1 MNNFFETTYARNGK
15 SIVTNEMG
23 MREMQR
29 RIYEKFN
36 SQYLLLKAPPASGK
50 SRALMFVALEK
61 LRHNL
66 VKKVIVAVPERSI
79 GKSFASTK
87 LKENGFHTDW
97 EVTRRYDLCTPGGES
112 MKTTTFANFMDDE
125 DAQVLIC
132 THSTLRFA
140 YEKIGKEK
148 FNDCLLAIDEFH
160 HVSAEADSKLGEL
173 LRAIMA
179 ETNAHILAMT
189 GSYFR
194 GDCVAVLS
202 PSDERRF
209 EKVTYN
215 YYEQLN
221 GYKYLK
227 SLGIGFHFYNGVY
240 LNALKDPKVLDLNKK
255 TIIYIPNVNSSE
267 STKEKLMEVD
277 QILGCIGTYQFMDD
291 CGIYHLKAEDGREIR
306 VADLVND
313 TDYEQREKVMS
324 YLRNIKKPEE
334 MDIIIALGMAKE
346 GFDWPFCEATLTI
359 GYRGSL
365 TEIVQIIGRCTRDS
379 SNKEHA
385 QFTNLVAE
393 PNANREEIVE
403 SVNNILKAITASL
416 LMEEVIAPK
425 FNYKPKEAQNEEEG
439 AEGTP
444 TNDDGSGHTV
454 FIEGFRGIKSDR
466 VKDIIENDIVDLK
479 ARILQDP
486 DVQHAIGQNVP
497 AETINNGLIPKVI
510 REVIPDLK
518 EEEARELSTYIVID
532 SVLSH
537 KDVKDING
545 QKFLEF
551 ASRLINVNDINLD
564 LIYSVNPF
572 QDAYEVMSKTL
583 DAKVFKSIQT
593 YIKAMRVDVTEDEAR
608 VLWPKVNE
616 FVRTMMR
623 EPNLD
628 SMDPYER
635 RLAEVLL
642 YAMRRKMESKNG

>member
-1 MNNFFETTYARNGK
+1 MNNVFETTYQQTGN
-15 SIVTNEMG
+15 SISTNEMG
-23 MREMQR
+23 MREMQKR
-29 RIYEKFN
+29 VYEKYS

-61 LRHNL
+61 LRCGL
-66 VKKVIVAVPERSI
+66 VNKVIVAVPERSI
-79 GKSFASTK
+79 GKSFSSTN
-87 LKENGFHTDW
+87 LRDNGFHSNW
-97 EVTRRYDLCTPGGES
+97 IVNRKYDLCTPGGEAL
-112 MKTTTFANFMDDE
+112 KTNTFANFMDDE
-125 DAQVLIC
+125 IENVLIC

-140 YEKIGKEK
+140 YEKIGSEK
-148 FNDCLLAIDEFH
+148 FNNCLLAIDEFH
-160 HVSAEADSKLGEL
+160 HVSAETDSKLGEL
-173 LRAIMA
+173 LRSVMS

-194 GDCVAVLS
+194 GDCVAVLR
-202 PSDERRF
+202 PSDERQF

-227 SLGIGFHFYNGVY
+227 SLSIGFHFYNGVY
-240 LNALKDPKVLDLNKK
+240 LNALQDPNVLDLTKK
-255 TIIYIPNVNSSE
+255 TIIYIPNVNSAE
-267 STKEKLMEVD
+267 STKEKYMEVD
-277 QILGCIGTYQFMDD
+277 HILSCIGAYEFTDEY
-291 CGIYHLKAEDGREIR
+291 GIYHIKTVNGKDLRI
-306 VADLVND
+306 ADLVND
-313 TDYEQREKVMS
+313 TDYEQRDKIMG
-324 YLRNIKKPEE
+324 YLRNVKEPE
-334 MDIIIALGMAKE
+334 DIDMIIALGMAKE
-346 GFDWPFCEATLTI
+346 GFDWPYCETTLTI

-385 QFTNLVAE
+385 QFINLVAE

-403 SVNNILKAITASL
+403 SVNNILKAISASL

-425 FNYKPKEAQNEEEG
+425 YNFKPKESINNENSAG
-439 AEGTP
+439 KA
-444 TNDDGSGHTV
+444 NDDGSGHTI
-454 FIEGFRGIKSDR
+454 FIDGFHGIKSDK
-466 VKDIIENDIVDLK
+466 VKDIIQNDIVDIK

-486 DVQHAIGQNVP
+486 DIQHAIGQNVP

-510 REVIPDLK
+510 REVIPDLS
-518 EEEARELSTYIVID
+518 EEESKELSTYIVVD

-537 KDVKDING
+537 RDVKDING

-551 ASRLINVNDINLD
+551 TNKLINVEDLNLD

-572 QDAYEVMSKTL
+572 MDAYEILSKNL

-593 YIKAMRVDVTEDEAR
+593 YIKSMRVDVTEDEAK
-608 VLWPKVNE
+608 VLWPKVTE
-616 FVRTMMR
+616 FARKMQR

-628 SMDPYER
+628 SNDPYER

-642 YAMRRKMESKNG
+642 YAKRRMLEKNE

>member
-112 MKTTTFANFMDDE
+112 MKTTTFANFMDDD

-179 ETNAHILAMT
+179 ETNAHVLAMT

-425 FNYKPKEAQNEEEG
+425 FNYKPKETQNEEEG
-439 AEGTP
+439 GEGTP
-444 TNDDGSGHTV
+444 SNDDGSGHTV

-551 ASRLINVNDINLD
+551 SSRLINVNDINLD

-608 VLWPKVNE
+608 VLWPKVKE
-616 FVRTMMR
+616 FAEKMMR
-623 EPNLD
+623 EPDLD

-642 YAMRRKMESKNG
+642 YARRRMMEKNG

>member
-425 FNYKPKEAQNEEEG
+425 FNYKPKETQNEEEG

-623 EPNLD
+623 EPDLD

>member
-112 MKTTTFANFMDDE
+112 MKTTTFANFMDDD

-179 ETNAHILAMT
+179 ETNAHVLAMT

-313 TDYEQREKVMS
+313 TDYEQREKIMS

-425 FNYKPKEAQNEEEG
+425 FNYKPKETQNEEEG
-439 AEGTP
+439 GEGTP
-444 TNDDGSGHTV
+444 SNDDGSGHTV

-551 ASRLINVNDINLD
+551 SSRLINVNDINLD

-593 YIKAMRVDVTEDEAR
+593 YVKAMRVDVTEDEAR
-608 VLWPKVNE
+608 VLWPKVKE
-616 FVRTMMR
+616 FAEKMMR
-623 EPNLD
+623 EPDLD

-642 YAMRRKMESKNG
+642 YARRRMMEKNG

>member
-1 MNNFFETTYARNGK
+1 MNNYFETTYAHNGK
-15 SIVTNEMG
+15 SISTDSLG

-29 RIYEKFN
+29 RIYEKYE

-61 LRHNL
+61 LRQGL
-66 VKKVIVAVPERSI
+66 VKKVVVAVPERSI
-79 GKSFASTK
+79 GKSFASTN
-87 LKENGFHTDW
+87 LKSNGFHSDW
-97 EVTRRYDLCTPGGES
+97 VVTRRYDLCTPGGEP
-112 MKTTTFANFMDDE
+112 MKTTTFAEFMDNDE
-125 DAQVLIC
+125 VNVLLC

-140 YEKIGKEK
+140 YEKIGSAK
-148 FNDCLLAIDEFH
+148 FNNCLLAIDEFH
-160 HVSAEADSKLGEL
+160 HVSAETDSKLGEL
-173 LRAIMA
+173 LRSIMS

-202 PSDERRF
+202 PSDERQF
-209 EKVTYN
+209 TKVTYN

-221 GYKYLK
+221 GYEYLK

-240 LNALKDPKVLDLNKK
+240 LNALKDRNVLDLKKK
-255 TIIYIPNVNSSE
+255 TIIYIPNVNSAE

-277 QILGCIGTYQFMDD
+277 QILGCIGTYQFIDEF
-291 CGIYHLKAEDGREIR
+291 GIYHLMSDDGRDIK
-306 VADLVND
+306 VADLVDD

-324 YLRNIKKPEE
+324 FLRNIKAPEDI
-334 MDIIIALGMAKE
+334 DIIIALGMAKE
-346 GFDWPFCEATLTI
+346 GFDWPFCETTLTI

-379 SNKEHA
+379 RNKEHA

-425 FNYKPKEAQNEEEG
+425 FNFKPKVISDGGGEDEESSNGNEG
-439 AEGTP
+439 R
-444 TNDDGSGHTV
+444 GHTI
-454 FIEGFRGIKSDR
+454 FINGFRGIKSAK
-466 VKDIIENDIVDLK
+466 VKEIIENDIVDLK

-486 DVQHAIGQNVP
+486 DVQKAIGKNVP

-510 REVIPDLK
+510 RDVFPDLK
-518 EEEARELSTYIVID
+518 DEEAQELSTYVVID
-532 SVLSH
+532 TVLSH
-537 KDVKDING
+537 RNVKDING

-551 ASRLINVNDINLD
+551 SNRLINVADLNLD

-572 QDAYEVMSKTL
+572 MDAYEIMSKSL

-593 YIKAMRVDVTEDEAR
+593 YIKALRVDVTEDEAR
-608 VLWPKVNE
+608 VLWPKVND
-616 FVRTMMR
+616 FVQKMQR

-628 SMDPYER
+628 SNDPYER

-642 YAMRRKMESKNG
+642 YAKRRLLEKNG

>member
-1 MNNFFETTYARNGK
+1 MNNFFETKYAHNGR
-15 SIVTNEMG
+15 SISTDSLG
-23 MREMQR
+23 MREMQH
-29 RIYEKFN
+29 RIYEKYA

-61 LRHNL
+61 LRQGL

-79 GKSFASTK
+79 GKSFASTN
-87 LKENGFHTDW
+87 LRSNGFHSDW
-97 EVTRRYDLCTPGGES
+97 VVTRRYDLCTPGGEP
-112 MKTTTFANFMDDE
+112 MKTTTFAEFMDNDTST
-125 DAQVLIC
+125 VLLC

-140 YEKIGKEK
+140 YEKIGCTK
-148 FNDCLLAIDEFH
+148 FNNCLLAIDEFH
-160 HVSAEADSKLGEL
+160 HVSAETDSKLGEL
-173 LRAIMA
+173 LRSIMS

-194 GDCVAVLS
+194 GDCVAVLN
-202 PSDERRF
+202 PSDESLF
-209 EKVTYN
+209 TKVTYN

-240 LNALKDPKVLDLNKK
+240 FNALKDRNVLDLNKK
-255 TIIYIPNVNSSE
+255 TIIYIPNVNSAE

-277 QILGCIGTYQFMDD
+277 QILGCIGTYQYVDEN
-291 CGIYHLKAEDGREIR
+291 GIYHIMSGDGKDIK
-306 VADLVND
+306 VADLVDD
-313 TDYEQREKVMS
+313 TDFGQREKVMS
-324 YLRNIKKPEE
+324 YLRNVKSPEDI
-334 MDIIIALGMAKE
+334 DIIIALGMAKE
-346 GFDWPFCEATLTI
+346 GFDWPFCETTLTI

-425 FNYKPKEAQNEEEG
+425 FNFKPKVNTDNGESSPSE
-439 AEGTP
+439 
-444 TNDDGSGHTV
+444 DDGRGHTI
-454 FIEGFRGIKSDR
+454 FIDGFRGIKSER
-466 VKDIIENDIVDLK
+466 VKDIVKNDIVDLK

-486 DVQHAIGQNVP
+486 DVQKAIGQNVP

-510 REVIPDLK
+510 RNVFPDLK
-518 EEEARELSTYIVID
+518 DEEAQELSTYVVID
-532 SVLSH
+532 TVLSH
-537 KDVKDING
+537 HNVKDING

-551 ASRLINVNDINLD
+551 ANRLINVTDLNLD
-564 LIYSVNPF
+564 LIYSINPF
-572 QDAYEVMSKTL
+572 MDAYEIMSKSL

-593 YIKAMRVDVTEDEAR
+593 YIKALRIDVTEDEAR
-608 VLWPKVNE
+608 ILWPKVND
-616 FVRTMMR
+616 FVQKMQR
-623 EPNLD
+623 EPDLD
-628 SMDPYER
+628 SVDPYER

-642 YAMRRKMESKNG
+642 YAKRRLLEKNGGQ

>member
-1 MNNFFETTYARNGK
+1 MNNFFETQYEHNGR
-15 SIVTNEMG
+15 SITTDELG

-29 RIYEKFN
+29 RVYEKYE

-61 LRHNL
+61 LRSKQ

-79 GKSFASTK
+79 GKSFASTD
-87 LKENGFHTDW
+87 LVSNGFHTNW
-97 EVTRRYDLCTPGGES
+97 TVTRKYDLCTPGGEP
-112 MKTTTFANFMDDE
+112 MKTAAFSEFMDDP
-125 DAQVLIC
+125 DATVLLC

-140 YEKIGKEK
+140 YDKIGSEK
-148 FNDCLLAIDEFH
+148 FNGCLLAVDEFH

-173 LRAIMA
+173 LRAVMN

-202 PSDERRF
+202 PSDERKF
-209 EKVTYN
+209 TKVTYN

-221 GYKYLK
+221 GYQYLK

-240 LNALKDPKVLDLNKK
+240 LNALKDRNVLDLNKK
-255 TIIYIPNVNSSE
+255 TIIYIPNVNSAE

-277 QILGCIGTYQFMDD
+277 QILECIGKYKGIDD
-291 CGIYHLKAEDGREIR
+291 TGIYHVQTEDGRELKI
-306 VADLVND
+306 ADLVDD
-313 TDYEQREKVMS
+313 TDFEQREKVMA
-324 YLRNIKKPEE
+324 YLRNVKKPEDI
-334 MDIIIALGMAKE
+334 DIIIALGMAKE
-346 GFDWPFCEATLTI
+346 GFDWPFCETALTI

-379 SNKEHA
+379 VNKDHA

-425 FNYKPKEAQNEEEG
+425 FNFKPKNLDTDG
-439 AEGTP
+439 AGSGEDGVF
-444 TNDDGSGHTV
+444 DDGRGHTV
-454 FIEGFRGIKSDR
+454 FIDGFRGIKSDR

-479 ARILQDP
+479 AKILQDP
-486 DVQHAIGQNVP
+486 DVQKAIGQNVP

-510 REVIPDLK
+510 RNVYPDLDEDATK
-518 EEEARELSTYIVID
+518 ELSTYVVID
-532 SVLSH
+532 TVLSH

-545 QKFLEF
+545 QKFLVF
-551 ASRLINVNDINLD
+551 ANRLINVTELNLD

-572 QDAYEVMSKTL
+572 MDAYEVMSKSL
-583 DAKVFKSIQT
+583 DARVFKSVQT
-593 YIKAMRVDVTEDEAR
+593 YIRALRIDVTEDEAR
-608 VLWPKVNE
+608 VLWPQIND
-616 FVRTMMR
+616 FVKKFQR

-628 SMDPYER
+628 SVDPYER

-642 YAMRRKMESKNG
+642 YARRRKMEKNG

>member
-112 MKTTTFANFMDDE
+112 MKTTTFANFMDD
-125 DAQVLIC
+125 DKAQVLIC

-425 FNYKPKEAQNEEEG
+425 FNYKPKETQNEEEG

-608 VLWPKVNE
+608 VLWPKVKE
-616 FVRTMMR
+616 FAEKMMR
-623 EPNLD
+623 EPDLD
-628 SMDPYER
+628 SIDPYER

-642 YAMRRKMESKNG
+642 YARRRMMEKNG

>member
-1 MNNFFETTYARNGK
+1 
-15 SIVTNEMG
+15 

-29 RIYEKFN
+29 RIYEKFE

-61 LRHNL
+61 LRHGL
-66 VKKVIVAVPERSI
+66 VNKVIVAVPERSI
-79 GKSFASTK
+79 GKSFASTN
-87 LKENGFHTDW
+87 LTNNGFHSNW
-97 EVTRRYDLCTPGGES
+97 EVCRRYDLCTPGGEP
-112 MKTTTFANFMDDE
+112 MKTTTFASFMDDP
-125 DAQVLIC
+125 DANVLLC

-140 YEKIGKEK
+140 FEKIGKEK

-160 HVSAEADSKLGEL
+160 HVSAEVNSKLGEL
-173 LRAIMA
+173 LRAIMSD
-179 ETNAHILAMT
+179 TNAHVLAMT

-194 GDCVAVLS
+194 GDCIAVLN
-202 PSDERRF
+202 PSDERKF
-209 EKVTYN
+209 TKVTYN

-221 GYKYLK
+221 GYQYLK

-240 LNALKDPKVLDLNKK
+240 LNALKDRTVLDLNKK
-255 TIIYIPNVNSSE
+255 TIIYIPNVNSAE

-277 QILGCIGTYQFMDD
+277 QILGCIGTYQYQDEF
-291 CGIYHLKAEDGREIR
+291 GIYHLLSEDGRDIK
-306 VADLVND
+306 VADLVDD
-313 TDYEQREKVMS
+313 TDFEQRERVMS
-324 YLRNIKKPEE
+324 YLRNVKKPEDI
-334 MDIIIALGMAKE
+334 DIIIALGMAKE
-346 GFDWPFCEATLTI
+346 GFDWPFCETTLTI

-379 SNKEHA
+379 SNKNHA

-416 LMEEVIAPK
+416 LMEEVIAPR
-425 FNYKPKEAQNEEEG
+425 FNFKPKESEENQANGENG
-439 AEGTP
+439 SDG
-444 TNDDGSGHTV
+444 NDDGRGHTV
-454 FIEGFRGIKSDR
+454 FIDGFRGIRSEK

-486 DVQHAIGQNVP
+486 DVQKAIGQNVP

-510 REVIPDLK
+510 RNVFPDLRDD
-518 EEEARELSTYIVID
+518 EAKELSTYVVID
-532 SVLSH
+532 TVLSH
-537 KDVKDING
+537 RDVKDING

-551 ASRLINVNDINLD
+551 ANRLINVADLNLD

-572 QDAYEVMSKTL
+572 MDAYEIMSKSL

-593 YIKAMRVDVTEDEAR
+593 YIKALRVDVTEDEAR

-616 FVRTMMR
+616 FVQKMQR
-623 EPNLD
+623 EPDLD
-628 SMDPYER
+628 SADPYER

-642 YAMRRKMESKNG
+642 YAKRRLLEKNGGN